1 MTVNS
6 VQQVKSKEYKNSK
19 KLFIAT
25 LLLCTIAGFETTLLL
40 YSADIKNMDV
50 MNNLS
55 LSQLGI
61 FSFVVQTCLMGL
73 VGLLVTFLLQ
83 IILTWLLFIGFKN
96 RPVPNYGIW
105 RAVLNMGVWL
115 VIGSGVNAII
125 AILVSTPET
134 TFTSLAIFVENKQSL
149 VHTLWAELELF
160 YVISL
165 FTFSL
170 SLEKFTDI
178 GRKKSIFITIIIA
191 LFSLIFH
198 IITVSSGTYLK

>member
-83 IILTWLLFIGFKN
+83 IILTWLLFIVFKN
-96 RPVPNYGIW
+96 RPVPICGIW

>member
-83 IILTWLLFIGFKN
+83 IILTWLLFIVFKN
-96 RPVPNYGIW
+96 RSVPIYGIW

-125 AILVSTPET
+125 TILVSTPET